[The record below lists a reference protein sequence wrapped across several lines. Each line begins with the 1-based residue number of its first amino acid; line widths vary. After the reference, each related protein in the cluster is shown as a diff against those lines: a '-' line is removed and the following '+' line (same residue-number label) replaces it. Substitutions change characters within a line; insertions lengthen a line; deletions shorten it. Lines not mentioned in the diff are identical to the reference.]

1 MAYSFG
7 GGVNASLG
15 ATDYGS
21 FNYGAQM
28 GAQSRLQGG
37 KAIGQGIA
45 SAGHSIGQGMQAS
58 QDLKERNK
66 AATGAVKQ
74 AASLGKAL
82 KDIEGVPEGLK
93 STIAEFMNM
102 ADNPDIS
109 VSEKAA
115 AAQIFLSEAP
125 KVLSLGMQAAE
136 AQSRQRQAESEAKDH
151 AAFNQAVAMA
161 TDTEGKIDLQALPNA
176 FRELGGADI
185 QKFVPTIKMLRELS
199 GDEAFQPTGQQV
211 DVPGFGPVSTIS
223 TSRGGVQV
231 LTPPSE
237 VKPPAAVETTKFRE
251 QEFQKVAELFKAGE
265 KDKALAKAHANGMRG
280 WNGLITMSE
289 LQAVYDGGEPAA
301 SRTFDSSGP
310 VQISSDEEWKALKPG
325 TVFIGPDGKTRT
337 K

>member
-45 SAGHSIGQGMQAS
+45 SAGQSIGQGMMIS
-58 QDLKERNK
+58 QDLKEKNK

-82 KDIEGVPEGLK
+82 KDIPGVPEGLK

-125 KVLSLGMQAAE
+125 KVLKLGMEASEMQAA
-136 AQSRQRQAESEAKDH
+136 ANDK
-151 AAFNQAVAMA
+151 AAFHQAVAMS
-161 TDTEGKIDLQALPNA
+161 TDTSGNVDLQSVPAA
-176 FRELGGADI
+176 FQELGGKDI
-185 QKFVPTIKMLRELS
+185 QKFVPTMKMLMEL
-199 GDEAFQPTGQQV
+199 GGEGAFQPTGQQV

-251 QEFQKVAELFKAGE
+251 QEFRKVAELFKAGE